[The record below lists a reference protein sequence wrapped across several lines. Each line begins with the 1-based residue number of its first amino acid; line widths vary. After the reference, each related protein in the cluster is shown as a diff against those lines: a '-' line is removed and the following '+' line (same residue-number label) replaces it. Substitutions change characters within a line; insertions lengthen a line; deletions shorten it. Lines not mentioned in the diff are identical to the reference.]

1 MTSLEYGRF
10 CDEVVNQTGLLV
22 ATLEGA
28 DLSATVPTTPDW
40 ALSDLVR
47 HVGGNLRSLET
58 AVRTGEAVADPER
71 QIPGHGGPPGDDP
84 ADLFAWL
91 SEAAGRC
98 SATLG
103 EAGPEVE
110 AQLWTIRWPTAAW
123 ARRAA
128 HDVLVHRADAAGTV
142 GAPYTVAPDLAA
154 DALDEFLELVS
165 SPEVAGAA
173 PDAEAGDPG
182 PSGTIHL
189 HATDTGP
196 EVPAEWLVELASPT
210 FTWRHAH
217 EKASV
222 AVRGPL
228 ADVLLVACRR
238 LSPDADGIELLGD
251 RAVLDTWLERVI
263 LR

>member
-47 HVGGNLRSLET
+47 HIGGNLRSLET

-165 SPEVAGAA
+165 SPLVARAA

-210 FTWRHAH
+210 FTWRHGH
-217 EKASV
+217 EKATV

-228 ADVLLVACRR
+228 ADVLRVACRR
-238 LSPDADGIELLGD
+238 LPPDADGIEVLGD
-251 RAVLDTWLERVI
+251 RAVLDAWLERVV
-263 LR
+263 LQ